1 MGTRTSMSDRF
12 KVEERI
18 EDYDCGCVL
27 IDTKTG
33 VVVFDDRRMEP
44 EDATLC
50 RDLSV
55 FVDLLNELANG

>member
-1 MGTRTSMSDRF
+1 MGDRF
-12 KVEERI
+12 KIEERNDKY
-18 EDYDCGCVL
+18 DYGNVL

-33 VVVFDDRRMEP
+33 EVVFDDRRMEP

-55 FVDLLNELANG
+55 FVDLLNEVADG